1 MVLIHSRILLSQ
13 DLNNVIAATWVDLET
28 VMLGEISQ
36 REKDKY
42 HMISYDIT
50 YMWNVKKN
58 STKSLIYKTEIES
71 QVQKTNIWLPGRRE
85 GINWAIETDIYTVL
99 YIKYTNKNLLYGT
112 GISGQYSAMVYMGKE
127 SEKEGIY
134 VYV

>member
-71 QVQKTNIWLPGRRE
+71 QV
-85 GINWAIETDIYTVL
+85 
-99 YIKYTNKNLLYGT
+99 
-112 GISGQYSAMVYMGKE
+112 
-127 SEKEGIY
+127 
-134 VYV
+134 

>member
-13 DLNNVIAATWVDLET
+13 DLNNVIAATWVDVET

-71 QVQKTNIWLPGRRE
+71 QV
-85 GINWAIETDIYTVL
+85 
-99 YIKYTNKNLLYGT
+99 
-112 GISGQYSAMVYMGKE
+112 
-127 SEKEGIY
+127 
-134 VYV
+134 